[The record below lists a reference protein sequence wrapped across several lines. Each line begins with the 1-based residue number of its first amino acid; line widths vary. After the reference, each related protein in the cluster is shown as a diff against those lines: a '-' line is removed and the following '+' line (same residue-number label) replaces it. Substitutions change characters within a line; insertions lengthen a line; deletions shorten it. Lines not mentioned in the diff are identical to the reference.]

1 VVWDAVCAALLPVAL
16 HELNAVIT
24 RFIAHLRRANERER
38 RPRQLDNIRRLL
50 NSSLHPAP
58 LAAPGATA

>member
-1 VVWDAVCAALLPVAL
+1 MVWDVVCAALLPVAL
-16 HELNAVIT
+16 HELNAVVL

-50 NSSLHPAP
+50 NANLHPARP
-58 LAAPGATA
+58 AALGGAA